1 MEGDAGIILSITIFK
16 PHNSCMRFN
25 FIITA
30 MNIIK
35 TLLDAH
41 IFQSKKTVK
50 RHQFLKL
57 SGEKDTNIYFIEKGS
72 VRIL

>member
-1 MEGDAGIILSITIFK
+1 
-16 PHNSCMRFN
+16 MRFN